1 MLPNS
6 QGPGVLDTTI
16 VADGAVEQVVAADI
30 ALLLPEIVFVAFAE
44 LEVLS
49 DVIVEMV
56 AGIGVELYENS
67 VMDEEI

>member
-1 MLPNS
+1 M
-6 QGPGVLDTTI
+6 DTTI